1 MMPTKE
7 HVRTLVMIVELAKQI
22 QHLDLKKFLGEIQAV
37 EQKTKITDAI
47 EELTVVFMVAAEKMT
62 VLKDEMQRAQNASNP
77 SQVEKNLQGSI
88 PQDNGKNSISDP
100 NYKPAV

>member
-1 MMPTKE
+1 MIPTKE

-22 QHLDLKKFLGEIQAV
+22 QHLDLKKFLGEIQEAK
-37 EQKTKITDAI
+37 QTKITEAI

-62 VLKDEMQRAQNASNP
+62 LLKDEMQRAQNASNP

-88 PQDNGKNSISDP
+88 SQDDRKNSVSDP